1 MLFDSTHKMLQIF
14 YKKFT
19 DLKKLDTRTDE
30 NRNLKAEVSDKVV
43 DLFSE
48 S

>member
-1 MLFDSTHKMLQIF
+1 MLQIF

-19 DLKKLDTRTDE
+19 HLKKLDTRTDE
-30 NRNLKAEVSDKVV
+30 NRDLNAEDSDNVV